1 VKRLEDINIL
11 VVGDI
16 MLDKYV
22 LGEVERISPEAP
34 VPIVHVYEDYCTL
47 GGCGNVVRN
56 IRELGPNVACLTS
69 IANDD
74 NGKKVLEKL
83 IELGVSPLLV
93 GESETTITKERIIA
107 SDRKI
112 QMIRVDREVICD
124 IESQVLIDAFETDY
138 TLEEFDM
145 IIVSDYAKGVVT
157 PGLMSYLN
165 KSDQKFIVDPKPK
178 NQSIYG
184 SPYLMTPNEKES
196 KEMGGSNDLLVS
208 GSRYVL
214 ETKGK
219 RGMTLYDDNQHWN
232 IDSEEVEVYNVS
244 GAGDTVVAIMATCL
258 SMGWNTLDSAYLAN
272 KCANY
277 VVTKPG
283 TAYVPQELFKEYII
297 AYKQGK
303 LQ

>member
-1 VKRLEDINIL
+1 VKPLKDINIL
-11 VVGDI
+11 VIGDI

-56 IRELGPNVACLTS
+56 IRELGPNVVCLSS
-69 IANDD
+69 IAHDS
-74 NGKKVLEKL
+74 NGKRVLERL
-83 IELGVSPLLV
+83 IELGVAPELV

-112 QMIRVDREVICD
+112 QMIRVDREIVCD
-124 IESQVLIDAFETDY
+124 IDSQVLIDAFETDY

-145 IIVSDYAKGVVT
+145 IIVSDYAKGVIT
-157 PGLMSYLN
+157 PGLMAYLN
-165 KSDQKFIVDPKPK
+165 KSGQNFIVDPKPK

-196 KEMGGSNDLLVS
+196 QEMGGSNQLIIS

-219 RGMTLYDDNQHWN
+219 RGMTLYDENQHWD

-244 GAGDTVVAIMATCL
+244 GAGDTVIAVMATAL
-258 SMGWNTLDSAYLAN
+258 SMGWNPLDSATIAN
-272 KCANY
+272 RCAAY

-283 TAYVPQELFKEYII
+283 TSVVPQDKFKRILKN
-297 AYKQGK
+297 YKKGIY
-303 LQ
+303 